1 MAAAS
6 TSRIGSQPPTIAGMS
21 IAPEKAPRRPSIQW
35 LRRILAFADDPF
47 DDDDVRRRKHV
58 GVAAGILTTLA
69 PLSLPAQAGQFAL
82 SWPLAI
88 GLSAF
93 SVINL
98 VILARTGNF
107 DRFVVLLIS
116 AGVVFVPSATFMGG
130 GITGSSAGLVWAFLI
145 PAYAILALGPHR
157 AVRWFV
163 VYLGVVVAMVLVDP
177 LARVAVARPSYELQV
192 FGQLENTVLPLAITF
207 LLLRYTDTRRLAA
220 EARVDELLTN
230 AIPATIAAR
239 LRRGERRIADAYPDT
254 TVLFAD
260 IVGFTP
266 WAQRTPP
273 REVVDV
279 LDDLF
284 SAFDASAER
293 HGLEKI
299 KTIGDAYMAV
309 AGAPTPRPDH
319 AAVTVAAA
327 RDMIRVVDERRA
339 AGGAP
344 LEIRVG
350 IASGPTVGGVIG
362 QRRLLFDL
370 WGDTVNLASRME
382 SSGVPGRIHVAASTR
397 ALLGRDVDSEP
408 REVEIKG
415 LGRLTTYLLPETS
428 SGSSLE

>member
-1 MAAAS
+1 MAAAP
-6 TSRIGSQPPTIAGMS
+6 TSRIGSQQPTIAGMS
-21 IAPEKAPRRPSIQW
+21 IAPEKGPRRLSIHW

-116 AGVVFVPSATFMGG
+116 AGVVFVPSATFVGG

-163 VYLGVVVAMVLVDP
+163 VYLGVIVAMVLVDP

-192 FGQLENTVLPLAITF
+192 FGQLENTILPLAITF

-230 AIPATIAAR
+230 AIPSTIAAR

-266 WAQRTPP
+266 WARRTPP
-273 REVVDV
+273 SEVVDV

-309 AGAPTPRPDH
+309 AGAPTPRADH

-397 ALLGRDVDSEP
+397 ALLGRDVESEP

-415 LGRLTTYLLPETS
+415 LGRLTTYLLPETKA
-428 SGSSLE
+428 GSSLE